1 MALDP
6 VILNEISHLQGL
18 KPVERAALA
27 ERLDLLRYQP
37 GEMVF
42 EYGDPGHAL
51 FMVRSGEVEI
61 FIRNNQGDK
70 IILEISRPGDVFGEI
85 SLLDDGPR
93 TASVV
98 ALLETELLKLDRE
111 HFEDYVRLY
120 TPAALNLL
128 SAAARRLRT
137 SSEHIRKSRIRNVND
152 VTAEQETWLTRLAET
167 VPSIAGSIP
176 SLALHALF
184 VISWITLNL
193 RLVPAIQPWDPP
205 PFSLLAD
212 IVSIYAMLL
221 TVSVLVSQNRQ
232 RTRDRIRSDIEFETG
247 VNTELKIGQLH
258 EKMDLL
264 MEAAA
269 KPKPSSSA

>member
-184 VISWITLNL
+184 VVSWITLNL
-193 RLVPAIQPWDPP
+193 RLVPAVRPWDPP

>member
-6 VILNEISHLQGL
+6 VILNEIAHLQGL
-18 KPVERAALA
+18 NPSEKAALA
-27 ERLDLLRYQP
+27 ERMDLIRYQP
-37 GEMVF
+37 GQIVF
-42 EYGDPGHAL
+42 DYGDPGHAL

-61 FIRNNQGDK
+61 YIQNEQGDK

-98 ALLETELLKLDRE
+98 ALVESELLKLDRE

-128 SAAARRLRT
+128 SAVARRLRT
-137 SSEHIRKSRIRNVND
+137 SSQHIRRSQIRNVNV
-152 VTAEQETWLTRLAET
+152 VTDEQETWLTRLAEA
-167 VPSIAGSIP
+167 VPNIAGSIP
-176 SLALHALF
+176 SLALHGLF
-184 VISWITLNL
+184 VFSWITLNL
-193 RLVPAIQPWDPP
+193 RLVPAVPSWDPP
-205 PFSLLAD
+205 PFALLAD

-221 TVSVLVSQNRQ
+221 TVFVLVSQNRQ

-247 VNTELKIGQLH
+247 VNTELKIAQLH
-258 EKMDLL
+258 EKIDLL
-264 MEAAA
+264 MEAAP
-269 KPKPSSSA
+269 KPKQSSSA